1 MGLFG
6 QKINLEGDIY
16 STVRS
21 ENMILRDHLAADRTI
36 LSNQN
41 TFLAYLRTALT
52 LFVAGITFIKFF
64 DNLLIEIIGWVFMP
78 VGILTFFVGL
88 VRYNRLRVILRRL
101 QRCDETQ
108 P

>member
-6 QKINLEGDIY
+6 QKMNLENDIY
-16 STVRS
+16 SEVPCS
-21 ENMILRDHLAADRTI
+21 DMILRDHLAAERTI

-52 LFVAGITFIKFF
+52 LFVAGITFIRFF
-64 DNLLIEIIGWVFMP
+64 DILVIEIVGWVFLP
-78 VGILTFFVGL
+78 VGIMTFFVGL
-88 VRYNRLRVILRRL
+88 VRYNRLRKILRRL
-101 QRCDETQ
+101 QRCDSTM

>member
-6 QKINLEGDIY
+6 QKINLEDDIY
-16 STVRS
+16 STVRTK
-21 ENMILRDHLAADRTI
+21 NMILRDHLAADRTI

-52 LFVAGITFIKFF
+52 LFVAGVTFIKFF
-64 DNLLIEIIGWVFMP
+64 DNLLIEIVGWIFMP
-78 VGILTFFVGL
+78 TGVVTFFVGL

-101 QRCDETQ
+101 QRCEETQ